1 MLINK
6 LGYGNMDFGKRVK
19 MRIWGSV
26 LLIVLGA
33 LAVGIVLFLEPL
45 STEYSHDMSFVL
57 GFYFGL
63 GFGLIGAG
71 TATIIKNTR
80 YLKSTDKFKAAE
92 IAYKD
97 ERNRFISNKT
107 LSVSALTML
116 ILTYLAVIISGI
128 YNIVIFR
135 TLLAVLGVFGLVL
148 LTVSTILKKMY

>member
-6 LGYGNMDFGKRVK
+6 LGFGNMDFGKRVK
-19 MRIWGSV
+19 MRIWGSA

-57 GFYFGL
+57 GFYFGSGL
-63 GFGLIGAG
+63 GFIAAG
-71 TATIIKNTR
+71 TATIIKNTI
-80 YLKSTDKFKAAE
+80 YLKSTAKFKAAE

-107 LSVSALTML
+107 WSVSAFTML
-116 ILTYLAVIISGI
+116 ALTYLAVIISGI
-128 YNIVIFR
+128 YDIVVLR
-135 TLLAVLGVFGLVL
+135 TLIAVLGVFGLTL
-148 LTVSTILKKMY
+148 LVVNTVLKKIY